1 MKKSLTLFLYLVLV
15 LSSHGQQTVSGSWYG
30 KAEIM
35 LDGSQHNY
43 LTEMVVKQKGKD
55 VEGIFGYY
63 FRNHYESFFIRGTY
77 NTKSRTLE
85 IPGVPLMYFRSKMTK
100 PTVNCVM
107 DFEATLIASRLH
119 TNLKGYF
126 LRDKKY
132 KYTCPDMNI
141 LFTRDDNENSD
152 SILQYAQA
160 VQKNWEPGP
169 DDPVIT
175 PEKVVEAKATV
186 VPEEVKAFAE
196 RKTFLINEIPITSD
210 SVRLTFYDNG
220 DIDGDSISVY
230 YNKVPV
236 LTKQALSAQGINLY
250 LRLDPQTKVHEISMF
265 AENLGTIPPNTALM
279 VIYDGEVRHEVFLT
293 SSMTLN
299 ATVILRKRAP

>member
-1 MKKSLTLFLYLVLV
+1 MKTPLTLLLVTLYM
-15 LSSHGQQTVSGSWYG
+15 SAAQGQSVTGSWYG

-43 LTEMVVKQKGKD
+43 LTEMVIRQKGKE
-55 VEGIFGYY
+55 VEGVFGYY
-63 FRNHYESFFIRGTY
+63 FRNHYESFFVRGTY
-77 NTKSRTLE
+77 DAKSRTLD
-85 IPGVPLMYFRSKMTK
+85 IPGVPLMYFRSKMSR
-100 PTVNCVM
+100 PTVNCIM
-107 DFEATLIASRLH
+107 DFEATFIAARAH

-152 SILQYAQA
+152 SVLQYAQA

-175 PEKVVEAKATV
+175 PEKVVEAKSTV
-186 VPEEVKAFAE
+186 VPEEVKAFTE

-210 SVRLTFYDNG
+210 SLRLTFYDNG

-250 LRLDPQTKVHEISMF
+250 LHLDPLTKVHEISMF
-265 AENLGTIPPNTALM
+265 AENLGSIPPNTALM
-279 VIYDGEVRHEVFLT
+279 VIYDGEVRHEVFMT

-299 ATVILRKRAP
+299 ATVILRKISR

>member
-1 MKKSLTLFLYLVLV
+1 MLCVV
-15 LSSHGQQTVSGSWYG
+15 AAHGQSVTGSWYG

-43 LTEMVVKQKGKD
+43 LTEMVIRQKGKD
-55 VEGIFGYY
+55 VEGVFGYY
-63 FRNHYESFFIRGTY
+63 FRNHYESFFVRGTY
-77 NTKSRTLE
+77 DAKTRTLD
-85 IPGVPLMYFRSKMTK
+85 IPGVPLMYFRSKLSR

-107 DFEATLIASRLH
+107 DFEATLIAARAH

-141 LFTRDDNENSD
+141 LFTRDENENPD

-169 DDPVIT
+169 EEVVVT
-175 PEKVVEAKATV
+175 PEKVVEVKATV
-186 VPEEVKAFAE
+186 VPEEVKAFNE
-196 RKTFLINEIPITSD
+196 RKTFLINEIPIESD
-210 SVRLTFYDNG
+210 SIRLTFYDNG

-236 LTKQALSAQGINLY
+236 LTKQALSAQGVNLY
-250 LRLDPQTKVHEISMF
+250 LKLDPLTRVHELSMF
-265 AENLGTIPPNTALM
+265 AENLGSIPPNTALM
-279 VIYDGEVRHEVFLT
+279 VIYDGNNRHEVFMT
-293 SSMTLN
+293 SSLTLN
-299 ATVILRKRAP
+299 ATVILRRKSP